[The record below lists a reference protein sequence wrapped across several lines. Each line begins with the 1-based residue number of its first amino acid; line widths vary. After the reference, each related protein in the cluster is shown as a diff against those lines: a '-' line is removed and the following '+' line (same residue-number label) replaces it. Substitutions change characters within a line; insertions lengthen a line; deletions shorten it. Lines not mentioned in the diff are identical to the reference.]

1 MLQDPPFPNPSR
13 AGKLPPNT
21 SSYPMVAFKPKS
33 NPKQEVSTPLPDPKA
48 GFSFQHI
55 CFTPNLI
62 HKATLDRQCVQT
74 GDIMAEA

>member
-55 CFTPNLI
+55 CFTPNPI